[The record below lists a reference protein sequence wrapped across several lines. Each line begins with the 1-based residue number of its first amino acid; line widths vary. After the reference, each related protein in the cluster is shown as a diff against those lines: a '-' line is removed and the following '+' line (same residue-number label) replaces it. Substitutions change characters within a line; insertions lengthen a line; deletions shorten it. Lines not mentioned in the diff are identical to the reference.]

1 MNLPGKPSA
10 WKKFI
15 FAGLIEIVLLHFRE
29 KRRKKVFNKI
39 ISILQRKVQNKVIS
53 ILV

>member
-15 FAGLIEIVLLHFRE
+15 FPGLIEIVLLHIRGKKAE
-29 KRRKKVFNKI
+29 KY
-39 ISILQRKVQNKVIS
+39 SI
-53 ILV
+53 